1 MKNNKMLLISSLF
14 IFNVTLYSSE
24 YYIFDNKNEF
34 ENIKIYS
41 YKKNKNLMENMEYFL
56 KKEDKIKK
64 IKVND
69 TKEDLTFF
77 KISKNNNLIY
87 LSNLKNNSIETN
99 GRDEIFTTI
108 LFHYKESLNL
118 EISNENIKY
127 ELEKLLQYLY
137 DVYNENIDNKDLKLE
152 IEHLLFNYNKNIDC
166 FNNFIILSK
175 KLVNDKNKYLNYI
188 PINSYLIENNNK
200 LLNEYQKFI
209 FKTKYENNTIIF
221 NTNKLSPIIENENNK
236 LLNEEYF
243 IENFIYKKL
252 IKNSNF
258 FNINEKPYL
267 YRNQINELII
277 KYLNVEKTVL
287 EEKLSI
293 VNEKFDKTKNRWDFL
308 ELIVISEIFNLKEK
322 SDKYVEIFNKINNNK
337 NYDLK
342 MVDEKEF
349 KEKDLYFMLYKI
361 ELNENEFLF
370 IYGLNR
376 NNFNISIVNKKHFL
390 NQNIFYIDKN
400 NISIIFENNFLIKNK
415 EK

>member
-24 YYIFDNKNEF
+24 YYIFDNKNEI

-69 TKEDLTFF
+69 TKDDLTFF
-77 KISKNNNLIY
+77 KILKNNNKIY
-87 LSNLKNNSIETN
+87 LSNFKNNSIEIN
-99 GRDEIFTTI
+99 GKDEVFSTI
-108 LFHYKESLNL
+108 LFYYKENLNS

-127 ELEKLLQYLY
+127 ELEKLLQYLF

-166 FNNFIILSK
+166 FNNFIMLSK

-188 PINSYLIENNNK
+188 PINSQLIENNNK

-209 FKTKYENNTIIF
+209 FKSKYKNNTISFDI
-221 NTNKLSPIIENENNK
+221 NKLIPLIESEKKELINEK
-236 LLNEEYF
+236 YF

-252 IKNSNF
+252 IQNSNF

-267 YRNQINELII
+267 YKNQINELII
-277 KYLNVEKTVL
+277 KYLNVNKKEL
-287 EEKLSI
+287 EEKISI
-293 VNEKFDKTKNRWDFL
+293 INDKFEKTKNRWDYL
-308 ELIVISEIFNLKEK
+308 ELIIISEIFNLKEN
-322 SDKYVEIFNKINNNK
+322 SNLYVEIFNKVKNNK
-337 NYDLK
+337 IYDLK
-342 MVDEKEF
+342 KIDENEF
-349 KEKDLYFMLYKI
+349 KNKELYFILYKI

-376 NNFNISIVNKKHFL
+376 NNFNISIVDKKHFL

-400 NISIIFENNFLIKNK
+400 NISLIFENNYFIKNK
-415 EK
+415 